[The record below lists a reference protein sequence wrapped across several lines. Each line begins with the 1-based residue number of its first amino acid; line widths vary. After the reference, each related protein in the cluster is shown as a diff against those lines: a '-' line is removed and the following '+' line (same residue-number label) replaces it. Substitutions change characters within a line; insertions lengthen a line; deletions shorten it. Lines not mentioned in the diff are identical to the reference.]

1 MLALTLSTS
10 ASMSMHL
17 KLPSPR
23 TQPAD
28 KPRSNL
34 EPGGWIEQVEA
45 GKSIYPKYRPIS

>member
-10 ASMSMHL
+10 ASMSTHL
-17 KLPSPR
+17 KLSSSR
-23 TQPAD
+23 AQLAN

-45 GKSIYPKYRPIS
+45 GKPTYPNYRPIL